1 MSSRHLRLVIVC
13 LILATGAARSSAA
26 SVRWYASIEEAST
39 AAREANRPLMIDFWA
54 DWCVACR
61 AMEREV
67 SPPDQFARAADPFV
81 LVRIDADRKPDL
93 SRKYKVTA
101 LPTLVFTD
109 SYGNELS
116 RYFGFM
122 ALKPVAELLR
132 SLPHDMTD
140 FNRLSKVLA
149 ADRNNFDALEG
160 MGRNLRA
167 AGLYRASN
175 DYYLKAVQRPE
186 AKADPSA
193 REAMLTEMGA
203 NSLEMKEGKRA
214 AGVFQRCLKEFPNSP
229 RKDEWTAGLQEA
241 RGIAQGNN

>member
-1 MSSRHLRLVIVC
+1 M
-13 LILATGAARSSAA
+13 
-26 SVRWYASIEEAST
+26 RWYTSVEEAST

-54 DWCVACR
+54 DWCVACKV
-61 AMEREV
+61 MEKDVYPTDE
-67 SPPDQFARAADPFV
+67 FARAAESFV

-109 SYGNELS
+109 SYGSELF

-122 ALKPVAELLR
+122 DLKPIAELLQ

-160 MGRNLRA
+160 MGRSLRA

-186 AKADPSA
+186 ARADPSA
-193 REAMLTEMGA
+193 REAILTEMGA
-203 NSLEMKEGKRA
+203 NYLELKEGKRA
-214 AGVFQRCLKEFPNSP
+214 AGVFERCLKEFPASA
-229 RKDEWTAGLQEA
+229 RRSEWTSNLA
-241 RGIAQGNN
+241 RARTVTQN

>member
-1 MSSRHLRLVIVC
+1 M
-13 LILATGAARSSAA
+13 LAMGAARSSAA

-54 DWCVACR
+54 DWCVACKV
-61 AMEREV
+61 MEKDV
-67 SPPDQFARAADPFV
+67 YPTDQFARAAESFV

-109 SYGNELS
+109 SYGNELF

-122 ALKPVAELLR
+122 DLKPITELLQ

-140 FNRLSKVLA
+140 FNRLNRMLA
-149 ADRNNFDALEG
+149 ADKNNFDALEG
-160 MGRNLRA
+160 LGRNLRA

-175 DYYLKAVQRPE
+175 DYYLKAVQRPD

-193 REAMLTEMGA
+193 REAILTEMGA
-203 NSLEMKEGKRA
+203 NYLELKEGKRA
-214 AGVFQRCLKEFPNSP
+214 ADVFQRCLKEFPNSP
-229 RKDEWTAGLQEA
+229 RKDEWTTGLQKA
-241 RGIAQGNN
+241 RRIAQENN